1 MKMSRQWATLL
12 VTCLTGTMSAA
23 HAASWLPYPVDE
35 PPQMAMLNQDPGG
48 ATAFCGLDQKYN
60 VIGFNRN
67 SNDLTPRLKARLDQ
81 VAADIGERKCA
92 LQLVGYASHEGDLAS
107 NALFAV
113 ERAQKALAYLRGRG
127 VVFSDASATGVGATG
142 QFGADPNANRRV
154 VIIVTP

>member
-1 MKMSRQWATLL
+1 MKMSRQWAIPL
-12 VTCLTGTMSAA
+12 VVGLAGTASVAN
-23 HAASWLPYPVDE
+23 AASWLPYPVE
-35 PPQMAMLNQDPGG
+35 PPRVAMLDQNPEG
-48 ATAFCGLDQKYN
+48 AAAFCGLDQKYN

-92 LQLVGYASHEGDLAS
+92 LQLVGYSSHEGDLAS

-113 ERAQKALAYLRGRG
+113 ERAQKALAYLRDRG
-127 VVFSDASATGVGATG
+127 VAFSDASATGAGATG
-142 QFGADPNANRRV
+142 QFGNKPDANRRV